1 MSDLDRSARAM
12 TVLTAVSRLSGF
24 ARVLVF
30 TYVFG
35 KTYLA
40 NTYVSANTVPNIL
53 FELFAAG
60 ALQAVLVPT
69 MVRFVQKG
77 HEEAEE
83 IAGTLLGLL
92 CGALAFIGVAAAA
105 LAAPIMGLLV
115 GDVRDAAV
123 RQAEIELGAVFLWFF
138 LPQLVFYGANI
149 IATAVLNAHNRFALP
164 VFAPALNNAVVI
176 TAYLVF
182 DAMHEGPLTLDLT
195 RPELWI
201 VAGGTTLGVVVF
213 CSLPVAAVW
222 SRGFRLRPRWNLRHP
237 ALREILR
244 DGAWA
249 GVFLAA
255 TQLVQIVILKVA
267 NRVEGA
273 PTAYQFAFVM
283 FMLPHAL
290 FSVPVM
296 TTRYP
301 AMARAALVDDWHEY
315 RRTVAGAVR
324 SIAYLALA
332 ASAVSVAVAEPAARL
347 LARGQGAVLAPRI
360 ADAAMAFAPGI
371 AGFGLLLFFT
381 RASYAATDAR
391 TPALVNLGVVSVTS
405 TLMLVVVPRLDDEHL
420 VTGLTG
426 AHALGNVCAATIL
439 GLVVGRRV
447 VGRGAARLGV
457 GGACTRSVV
466 AAGGAAL
473 AGWVVGHGVGW
484 GSSATAVASILAG
497 TAVAVVA
504 YVGVQWMLGGPDPAT
519 AWRTLGAGEAER
531 AT

>member
-182 DAMHEGPLTLDLT
+182 DALHEGPLVD
-195 RPELWI
+195 RGAAAPAHSKRCDI
-201 VAGGTTLGVVVF
+201 RARVAAVVAGGARVCEHASVRQLSDGRRADAELLG
-213 CSLPVAAVW
+213 CLARREATCHAELIGRSAA
-222 SRGFRLRPRWNLRHP
+222 
-237 ALREILR
+237 ALR
-244 DGAWA
+244 
-249 GVFLAA
+249 
-255 TQLVQIVILKVA
+255 
-267 NRVEGA
+267 
-273 PTAYQFAFVM
+273 
-283 FMLPHAL
+283 
-290 FSVPVM
+290 
-296 TTRYP
+296 
-301 AMARAALVDDWHEY
+301 
-315 RRTVAGAVR
+315 
-324 SIAYLALA
+324 
-332 ASAVSVAVAEPAARL
+332 
-347 LARGQGAVLAPRI
+347 
-360 ADAAMAFAPGI
+360 
-371 AGFGLLLFFT
+371 
-381 RASYAATDAR
+381 
-391 TPALVNLGVVSVTS
+391 
-405 TLMLVVVPRLDDEHL
+405 VPRRSGYSR
-420 VTGLTG
+420 TR
-426 AHALGNVCAATIL
+426 IRFS
-439 GLVVGRRV
+439 RRLEPK
-447 VGRGAARLGV
+447 RRDHHSRRRCHQL
-457 GGACTRSVV
+457 S
-466 AAGGAAL
+466 L
-473 AGWVVGHGVGW
+473 A
-484 GSSATAVASILAG
+484 
-497 TAVAVVA
+497 
-504 YVGVQWMLGGPDPAT
+504 
-519 AWRTLGAGEAER
+519 
-531 AT
+531 